1 MQSLSL
7 ESIPDS
13 LSIWLTAFF
22 FHSRIGRERIK
33 SKEMRALFEVGLS
46 AALFALPPHSIL
58 AWWRPLTLVLRM
70 WPRIFGRFAPSSL
83 VHGGPLGDGCGKIC
97 EVTAAYILWIVLRGG
112 TSELPVIIWSSQKGS
127 MISSMHTW
135 LLVGV
140 FCVLTNGVLQFWSFY
155 TCKRGDHKGVH
166 DVIHLSIG
174 RCLSWQEHGKLMLLA
189 MLNATSEE
197 FSSRGFWKAEFFRAS
212 SQSLWYANLGQAVTF
227 GWWHYYGIPSGWTGV
242 GLTFVYGGILG
253 MLQDYCHGALFIP
266 IAAHTVADYFIFAVI
281 ARQKIAKES

>member
-7 ESIPDS
+7 EWIPDS
-13 LSIWLTAFF
+13 SSIWLMALF
-22 FHSRIGRERIK
+22 FHGRIGRERIK

-58 AWWRPLTLVLRM
+58 AWWRHLTLVLRM
-70 WPRIFGRFAPSSL
+70 WPRILGRFAPSSL

-97 EVTAAYILWIVLRGG
+97 EEESTGI
-112 TSELPVIIWSSQKGS
+112 
-127 MISSMHTW
+127 ISSTYTW
-135 LLVGV
+135 LLMGV
-140 FCVLTNGVLQFWSFY
+140 FCVLTNGVLKLWSFY

-166 DVIHLSIG
+166 DVIHSSIG
-174 RCLSWQEHGKLMLLA
+174 RRLSWQEHGKLMLLA
-189 MLNATSEE
+189 ILNATCEE
-197 FSSRGFWKAEFFRAS
+197 ISSRGFWKTEFFRCS

-266 IAAHTVADYFIFAVI
+266 IVAHTVADYFIFAVI